1 MTNTR
6 KWLNVELSQADANEL
21 KNFLNDYD
29 IKFESSEC
37 YDKIH
42 FEVFVDEYEKEAIN
56 DFLDELDNMNEFVRT
71 YA

>member
-21 KNFLNDYD
+21 KDFLNDND
-29 IKFESSEC
+29 IEFESSEY

-42 FEVFVDEYEKEAIN
+42 FEVLVNKYEKEAVN
-56 DFLDELDNMNEFVRT
+56 DFLNELE
-71 YA
+71 

>member
-21 KNFLNDYD
+21 KDFLNDYD
-29 IKFESSEC
+29 IEFESSEC

-42 FEVFVDEYEKEAIN
+42 FEVLVDEYEKEAVN
-56 DFLDELDNMNEFVRT
+56 DFLNGLE
-71 YA
+71 

>member
-21 KNFLNDYD
+21 KDFLNDND

-42 FEVFVDEYEKEAIN
+42 FEVLVNEYEKEAVN
-56 DFLDELDNMNEFVRT
+56 DFLNELE
-71 YA
+71 

>member
-21 KNFLNDYD
+21 KDFLNDNN
-29 IKFESSEC
+29 IEFESSEC

-42 FEVFVDEYEKEAIN
+42 FEVLVNEYEKEAVN
-56 DFLDELDNMNEFVRT
+56 DFLNELE
-71 YA
+71 